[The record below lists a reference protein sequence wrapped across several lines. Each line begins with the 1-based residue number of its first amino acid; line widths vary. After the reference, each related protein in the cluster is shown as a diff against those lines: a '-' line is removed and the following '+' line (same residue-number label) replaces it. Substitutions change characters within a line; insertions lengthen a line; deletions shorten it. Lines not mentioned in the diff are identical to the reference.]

1 MQQIHELAYERLV
14 FQESLKR
21 ALSSPRL
28 REKLK
33 ADLEAIEAE
42 LRALE
47 KASQEPQEPL
57 AT

>member
-1 MQQIHELAYERLV
+1 MQQLHELAYERLV
-14 FQESLKR
+14 FRESLKR

-42 LRALE
+42 LRALQQ
-47 KASQEPQEPL
+47 ASEEDTN
-57 AT
+57 AA